1 MGLGLLEEM
10 SLEQLREKLIE
21 VRKIKQIE
29 KEKRRQAH
37 SETKDVML
45 QNLQQKAKFIS
56 EKRNEMKVANEA
68 KRIAKKE
75 FEEQEKRKLNEIRE
89 KSLLEVFTKI
99 VDKKEK
105 KRSEEERL
113 AKELREIKLKRQY
126 MNANEVINIKLKF
139 INLKF

>member
-10 SLEQLREKLIE
+10 SLEQLREKLVE

-45 QNLQQKAKFIS
+45 QNLQEKAKFIS
-56 EKRNEMKVANEA
+56 EKRNEMKIANEA

-75 FEEQEKRKLNEIRE
+75 FEEQEKKKLSQIRE

-99 VDKKEK
+99 VDKKDK

-126 MNANEVINIKLKF
+126 MNANEVISP
-139 INLKF
+139 

>member
-10 SLEQLREKLIE
+10 SLEQLREKLVE

-29 KEKRRQAH
+29 KEIRRQAH

-45 QNLQQKAKFIS
+45 QNLQEKTKFIS
-56 EKRNEMKVANEA
+56 EKRNEMKIANEA

-75 FEEQEKRKLNEIRE
+75 FEEQEKKKLNQIRE

-99 VDKKEK
+99 VDKKDK

-126 MNANEVINIKLKF
+126 MNANEVLS
-139 INLKF
+139 L

>member
-10 SLEQLREKLIE
+10 SLEQLREKLVE
-21 VRKIKQIE
+21 VGRIKQIE

-45 QNLQQKAKFIS
+45 QNLQEKAKFIS
-56 EKRNEMKVANEA
+56 EKRNEMKIANEA
-68 KRIAKKE
+68 KKIAKKE
-75 FEEQEKRKLNEIRE
+75 FEEQEKKKLNEIRE
-89 KSLLEVFTKI
+89 KSLLEVFTKV
-99 VDKKEK
+99 VDKKDK

-126 MNANEVINIKLKF
+126 MNANEVISP
-139 INLKF
+139 

>member
-10 SLEQLREKLIE
+10 SLEQLREKLVE

-29 KEKRRQAH
+29 KEIRRQAH

-45 QNLQQKAKFIS
+45 QNLQEKTKFIS
-56 EKRNEMKVANEA
+56 EKRNEMKIANEA

-75 FEEQEKRKLNEIRE
+75 FEEQEKKKLNQIRE

-99 VDKKEK
+99 VDKKDK

-126 MNANEVINIKLKF
+126 MNANEVLSI
-139 INLKF
+139 